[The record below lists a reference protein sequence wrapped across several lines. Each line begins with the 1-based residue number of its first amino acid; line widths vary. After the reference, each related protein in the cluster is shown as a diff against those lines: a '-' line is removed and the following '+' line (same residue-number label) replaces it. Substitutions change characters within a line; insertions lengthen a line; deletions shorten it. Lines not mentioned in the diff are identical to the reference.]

1 MKKNS
6 NSPFCRQS
14 KAIALCVKNGR
25 TEEAQ
30 KAQDDAV
37 RNAEKGTGC
46 VGDEVPLTFCEVI
59 LVPRVQFDQSS
70 CTKDGLKGTIRCI
83 ASGYQCGFNCTSAC
97 VPKEGDGKV
106 GALKQPAGPP
116 KAPVLKGILKGE
128 KGAYNASVIPGKRV
142 VWTRDSLPDLEVEFE
157 TDSEGSPTGRYTL
170 SFDGQLI
177 GEPRY
182 SSKLTQAILESL
194 GSSGSRQQSGQQLSG
209 LPSSGGALR
218 QVGGQQAPQRTGS
231 APTGVPGTGGAV
243 QQGGGGQL
251 IGGGRG
257 LFKRS
262 EALLAYSLRPAQREP
277 PLSRL
282 RFSCFYA
289 KYGL

>member
-142 VWTRDSLPDLEVEFE
+142 VWTRDSL
-157 TDSEGSPTGRYTL
+157 RIWKL
-170 SFDGQLI
+170 SLKQTVRVAQLAGI
-177 GEPRY
+177 LFR
-182 SSKLTQAILESL
+182 LTAS
-194 GSSGSRQQSGQQLSG
+194 
-209 LPSSGGALR
+209 
-218 QVGGQQAPQRTGS
+218 
-231 APTGVPGTGGAV
+231 
-243 QQGGGGQL
+243 
-251 IGGGRG
+251 
-257 LFKRS
+257 
-262 EALLAYSLRPAQREP
+262 
-277 PLSRL
+277 
-282 RFSCFYA
+282 
-289 KYGL
+289 